1 MDKSGETIEKS
12 GETIK
17 KSPHVPGI
25 DREIIGSIKKS
36 GESIEKRSAVVF
48 SGAGGSSWTIYTG
61 IYREK
66 QRIDG

>member
-17 KSPHVPGI
+17 KSPHVPEI

-36 GESIEKRSAVVF
+36 GEAIEKRSVPLF
-48 SGAGGSSWTIYTG
+48 SAAGGSSWTIFTG
-61 IYREK
+61 IHREK
-66 QRIDG
+66 